1 LARGEHA
8 IVIGALALI
17 TLIAWLYLERMPMSE
32 GDLGGIAARLARPM
46 PAPVIEL
53 WLTFMMWAVMMVAM
67 MMPSASPMVL
77 MYARIARGRGGS
89 WASVASFAAGY
100 VAVWTIFSAI
110 ATVGQIGLQ
119 RAAMLSSAARV
130 SPFAGGV
137 ILIAAGIYQMT
148 PLKKACLGQC
158 RSPIAFFM
166 TRWRERAIGAFAMG
180 IEHGGMCLGC
190 CWMLMA
196 ILFVA
201 GVMNLAWVAAI
212 SVLVAIEK
220 IAPRGPMI
228 ARIAGA
234 ALMVGGGVV
243 AAGVI

>member
-1 LARGEHA
+1 M
-8 IVIGALALI
+8 IGALALI
-17 TLIAWLYLERMPMSE
+17 TVIAWLYLRRMPMSQS
-32 GDLGGIAARLARPM
+32 DLGGIAARIAEPL
-46 PAPVIEL
+46 PAPVVEV

-77 MYARIARGRGGS
+77 VYARIARGRGES
-89 WASVASFAAGY
+89 WRCVASFAAGY
-100 VAVWTIFSAI
+100 IAVWTIFSVI
-110 ATVGQIGLQ
+110 ATAGQIGMQ

-130 SPFAGGV
+130 SPLAGGV
-137 ILIAAGIYQMT
+137 ILIAAGVYQLT
-148 PLKKACLGQC
+148 PLKNACLGHC
-158 RSPIAFFM
+158 RSAAGFFM
-166 TRWRERAIGAFAMG
+166 TRWREGPSGAFAMG

-201 GVMNLAWVAAI
+201 GVMNLAWVGAI

-220 IAPRGPMI
+220 MAPRGPVI

-234 ALMVGGGVV
+234 ALMLGGGIV
-243 AAGVI
+243 AAGAI